1 MKSFSDIPLFV
12 KGEPSLPFVQLL
24 SVLPPQSSGLL
35 PDAYRK
41 LMNHPASPLV
51 VKGVYPDSFSID
63 YEGKTKD
70 HMGVALLPFVERDTI
85 IGAYGTIQTTK
96 TEGRNKIGVPVR
108 FWVDP
113 SFCSRF
119 VSPFGS
125 VARNRVRREKIV
137 D

>member
-1 MKSFSDIPLFV
+1 
-12 KGEPSLPFVQLL
+12 
-24 SVLPPQSSGLL
+24 
-35 PDAYRK
+35 
-41 LMNHPASPLV
+41 MNHPASPLV

-85 IGAYGTIQTTK
+85 IGAYDTIQTTK
-96 TEGRNKIGVPVR
+96 TEGRNKKGVPVR